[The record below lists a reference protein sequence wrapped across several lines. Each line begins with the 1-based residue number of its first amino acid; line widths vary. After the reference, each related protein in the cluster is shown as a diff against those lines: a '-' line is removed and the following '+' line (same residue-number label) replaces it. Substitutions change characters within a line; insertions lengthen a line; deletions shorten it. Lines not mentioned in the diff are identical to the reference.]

1 MARKVPSLRGSP
13 VPIGRCIWGIV
24 SDRGNNGEQKVAFA
38 TISPPNVL
46 DPVGVLC
53 LDLETVG
60 VTCVWVLSLPAGG
73 SSFVLWS
80 VWGLLW

>member
-1 MARKVPSLRGSP
+1 MAHKVPSLRGSP

-24 SDRGNNGEQKVAFA
+24 SDRGNNGERKVAFA

-46 DPVGVLC
+46 DPVGVLG

-73 SSFVLWS
+73 SSFVLCS